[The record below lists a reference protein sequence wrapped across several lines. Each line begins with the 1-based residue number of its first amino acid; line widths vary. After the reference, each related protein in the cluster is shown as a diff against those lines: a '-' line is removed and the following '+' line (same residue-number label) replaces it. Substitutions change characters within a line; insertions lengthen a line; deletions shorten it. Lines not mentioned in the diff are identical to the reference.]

1 MVIVLFIYLLIF
13 IFSGIIKSYFFS
25 DIHYVVVLINLQMF
39 SSSGEDMVLLAA
51 VADSAE
57 RAVDNSVLVLD
68 NQPNNYAV
76 NIETLP
82 PPPPPNN
89 LKINSEPTTYS
100 TATTTTTNV
109 YGRLCYKDEI
119 LYITEHAIKIGRNS
133 STSTVHFHVG
143 KNSFV
148 SRKHLQVSY
157 DRSTSNFYLMCLS
170 KNGVF
175 VNDVFQRKSS
185 EPLKL
190 PKT

>member
-1 MVIVLFIYLLIF
+1 MSLYPFICIVV
-13 IFSGIIKSYFFS
+13 SCH
-25 DIHYVVVLINLQMF
+25 IHILHSISLPRVS

-68 NQPNNYAV
+68 NQSNNYPV
-76 NIETLP
+76 NLENLP

-89 LKINSEPTTYS
+89 LKISSEQTHYTHAGPPTTA
-100 TATTTTTNV
+100 TANV
-109 YGRLCYKDEI
+109 YGRLCYKDEQ
-119 LYITEHAIKIGRNS
+119 LYITEQAIKIGRNS

-157 DRSTSNFYLMCLS
+157 DRSSSNFYLMCLS